1 MHENGDLYVVN
12 GTYCHRLSPDL
23 QVVAE
28 HRLDADNAHNGHV
41 VLSDGNLVTKDIS
54 DNPAKPSVF
63 TVLDPDLAVVDRFVF
78 PWNSVGRFSSD
89 RRDGIDHL
97 YVTSSTAFLFVLRV
111 PFHICTSRFCP
122 GWSSHVTTHH
132 LVIGHRLDTAAQGPP
147 LRTPSVGRRA
157 RVFADRFNRQLCSRA
172 RVPER

>member
-89 RRDGIDHL
+89 RRDGMDG
-97 YVTSSTAFLFVLRV
+97 VLRGRAE
-111 PFHICTSRFCP
+111 TSVSGPADTQTRPQPLAYFAAPWNSTHTAGTLPVFEASCP
-122 GWSSHVTTHH
+122 G
-132 LVIGHRLDTAAQGPP
+132 AM
-147 LRTPSVGRRA
+147 
-157 RVFADRFNRQLCSRA
+157 
-172 RVPER
+172 

>member
-78 PWNSVGRFSSD
+78 PWNSVGRLSQRD
-89 RRDGIDHL
+89 RPAELRAQL
-97 YVTSSTAFLFVLRV
+97 LLRRRV
-111 PFHICTSRFCP
+111 PPDFAERPQEPIDRLHQPRTS
-122 GWSSHVTTHH
+122 G
-132 LVIGHRLDTAAQGPP
+132 RLMGGPSEAAS
-147 LRTPSVGRRA
+147 RSIDFAAGRRP
-157 RVFADRFNRQLCSRA
+157 RSRPGLKE
-172 RVPER
+172 V